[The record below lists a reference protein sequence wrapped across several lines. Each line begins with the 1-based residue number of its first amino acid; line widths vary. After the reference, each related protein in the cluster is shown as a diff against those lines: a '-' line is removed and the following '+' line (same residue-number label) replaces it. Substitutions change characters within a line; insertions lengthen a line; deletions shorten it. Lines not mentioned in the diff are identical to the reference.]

1 MMRRI
6 VEWGNRRLGGTS
18 FTRKTLNKI
27 FPDHWSFMLGEVA
40 LYCFIVLVGT
50 GTYLSFL
57 FHPGTE
63 EVVYHG
69 RYAPLDGVKM
79 SQAYR
84 STIEMSFDV
93 RTGLLMRQV
102 HHWAALVF
110 IFAIVLHMCR
120 VYFTG
125 AYRRPREINWV
136 VGLTM
141 LILAILNGFTGYSM
155 PDDLLSGT
163 GLRIAHSILVSI
175 PFIGQWLAFLI
186 FGGEF
191 PGPEIS
197 TRLFVSH
204 VLLVPGL
211 LVALL
216 TAHLAIVW
224 RQKHTHFP
232 GKGRRDDNV
241 VGSRLWPT
249 YMVRS
254 IGLFLVVAGTMFAL
268 GALLQINPIWLY
280 GPYDPAAVTTAA
292 QPDWYMGWIEG
303 ALRLAPVIRLHLFGY
318 RVPEVLIP
326 AVIFPSLT
334 FLGLYLWPAID
345 KRLTRDYREH
355 HLLQRPRDHPVRTS
369 FGAAVLAFFVVLFIG
384 GGQDVIA
391 QQLDWRIEAVTWTLR
406 AMLLGVPIVTAAI
419 AYKLCRDLQRET
431 SLEEF
436 EQSGEP
442 PLGPTEL
449 PHGDAT
455 VSSDDAAEPQVG
467 YERSAAAA
475 GPVE

>member
-6 VEWGNRRLGGTS
+6 VEWANRRLGGTS

-40 LYCFIVLVGT
+40 LYCFVVLVGT

-57 FHPGTE
+57 FHPGAE

-69 RYAPLDGVKM
+69 RYEPLNGVRM

-84 STIEMSFDV
+84 STVEMSFDV
-93 RTGLLMRQV
+93 RAGLLMRQV
-102 HHWAALVF
+102 HHWTALIF
-110 IFAIVLHMCR
+110 LFAILLHLCR

-136 VGLTM
+136 IGLTM
-141 LILAILNGFTGYSM
+141 FILAILNGFTGYSM

-163 GLRIAHSILVSI
+163 GLRIAHSIVVSI
-175 PFIGQWLAFLI
+175 PFIGQWLAFLV

-191 PGPEIS
+191 PGTEIS

-211 LVALL
+211 IVGLL
-216 TAHLAIVW
+216 GAHLAVVW

-232 GKGRRDDNV
+232 GAGRRDDNV

-254 IGLFLVVAGTMFAL
+254 LGLFLVVAGTMFVL
-268 GALLQINPIWLY
+268 GALIQINPIWLY

-303 ALRLAPVIRLHLFGY
+303 ALRLAPMIRVHLFGY
-318 RVPEVLIP
+318 RFPEVLVP
-326 AVIFPSLT
+326 AVVLPAVT
-334 FLGLYLWPAID
+334 FTGLFLWPAIE
-345 KRLTRDYREH
+345 KRLTHDRREH

-369 FGAAVLAFFVVLFIG
+369 FGVAVLTFYLVLFVG

-406 AMLLGVPIVTAAI
+406 GLLIGLPLLSGAV
-419 AYKLCRDLQRET
+419 AYKLCGDLRRET
-431 SLEEF
+431 PLDEF
-436 EQSGEP
+436 ERSGEP
-442 PLGPTEL
+442 PVGPTEL
-449 PHGDAT
+449 PHGDASIT
-455 VSSDDAAEPQVG
+455 PGGAAPTPSA
-467 YERSAAAA
+467 RS
-475 GPVE
+475 